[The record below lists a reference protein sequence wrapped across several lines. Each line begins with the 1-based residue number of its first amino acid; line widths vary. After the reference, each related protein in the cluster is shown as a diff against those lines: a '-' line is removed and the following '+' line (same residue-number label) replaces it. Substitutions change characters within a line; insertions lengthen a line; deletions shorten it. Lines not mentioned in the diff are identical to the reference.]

1 MASFAQLF
9 FSPSVSSGFRSTSSL
24 QQSKAGHLSPL
35 FFSAALSRFPVVKVS
50 EMDANPFASVFST
63 CLPFPSGTCAS
74 KCYSSPLV
82 FRSASSISTSKVTQS
97 HLLARCISADE
108 VNGRMQTSMVQCLGV
123 ASDEESRPKSLYKWQ
138 RVLLKVS
145 GEALAGDHKDN
156 IDPKITMSIAKEVAS
171 VTKLGIEVAIVVGGG
186 NIFRGASW
194 AGCSGLDRSSADY
207 IGMLATVMNAI
218 FLQATMESIGIPTR
232 VQTAFRM
239 SEVAEPY
246 IRRRAVRHLE
256 KGRVV
261 IFAAGTG
268 NPFFTTDTA
277 AALRC
282 AEINAEVLLKATNV
296 DGVYDED
303 PRHNSNA
310 CLLETLS
317 YQDVTSKDLSVMDMT
332 AVTLCQENNIPVV
345 VFNLNKPGNIVK
357 AIVGEK
363 VGTLIWGHQD
373 EHRQT
378 EENKIILDQVL
389 EDS

>member
-1 MASFAQLF
+1 MASSTPLF
-9 FSPSVSSGFRSTSSL
+9 LSSSSLLSPRSISRLNSSPS
-24 QQSKAGHLSPL
+24 SP
-35 FFSAALSRFPVVKVS
+35 
-50 EMDANPFASVFST
+50 M
-63 CLPFPSGTCAS
+63 FPSQNAPPLLVAHC
-74 KCYSSPLV
+74 CSSSHNGFLSNSVNP
-82 FRSASSISTSKVTQS
+82 RTQIVTRTPFD
-97 HLLARCISADE
+97 AMADE
-108 VNGRMQTSMVQCLGV
+108 GSIPNPSYRW
-123 ASDEESRPKSLYKWQ
+123 K

-145 GEALAGDHKDN
+145 GEALAGDKAQN
-156 IDPKITMSIAKEVAS
+156 IDPKVTKSIAREVSS
-171 VTKLGIEVAIVVGGG
+171 VTSLGIEVAIVVGGG

-194 AGCSGLDRSSADY
+194 AGSSGLDRSSADY

-282 AEINAEVLLKATNV
+282 AEINAEVVLKATNV

-303 PRHNSNA
+303 PKLNPKA
-310 CLLETLS
+310 QLLDALS
-317 YQDVTSKDLSVMDMT
+317 YQDVTTKDLSVMDMT
-332 AVTLCQENNIPVV
+332 AITLCQETISLLS
-345 VFNLNKPGNIVK
+345 FS
-357 AIVGEK
+357 
-363 VGTLIWGHQD
+363 T
-373 EHRQT
+373 
-378 EENKIILDQVL
+378 
-389 EDS
+389 